1 MTPDEV
7 LDAIAASRIV
17 AVVRAESAQQAS
29 DAAAALAEGGI
40 SAVEIAL
47 TTPEA
52 ATAIREIRT
61 THPKLLVGAGTVL
74 SSYDVTASVEAGA
87 MFVVSPGY
95 SLEVLDAARHARLL
109 AIPGVLTPTE
119 VQRAQGLAP
128 LLKLFPAGLGGPAL
142 LRALRGP
149 FPEVRFMP
157 TGGVQLDNLVEWFG
171 AGAFAVGAGTDLCPP
186 EALRSGDYGAVTAR
200 AREYVAALGAA

>member
-1 MTPDEV
+1 MTPDAV
-7 LDAIAASRIV
+7 LDAIVASRIV

-40 SAVEIAL
+40 TAVEIAL
-47 TTPEA
+47 TTPDA

-61 THPKLLVGAGTVL
+61 AHPKLLVGAGTVL
-74 SSYDVTASVEAGA
+74 TSYEVTASVKAGA
-87 MFVVSPGY
+87 MFVVSPGH
-95 SLEVLDAARHARLL
+95 SMEVLDAARHARLL

-119 VQRAQGLAP
+119 IQRAQSLAP
-128 LLKLFPAGLGGPAL
+128 LLKLFPAGLGGPEL

-149 FPEVRFMP
+149 FPDVRFMP
-157 TGGVQLDNLVEWFG
+157 TGGVQLDNLVEWFA

-186 EALRSGDYGAVTAR
+186 DALRRGDYGAVTER
-200 AREYVAALGAA
+200 AREYVAVLGTA

>member
-1 MTPDEV
+1 MTPDAV

-29 DAAAALAEGGI
+29 DAAAALAAGGI

-74 SSYDVTASVEAGA
+74 SSYDVTASVKAGA
-87 MFVVSPGY
+87 MFVVSPGH

-119 VQRAQGLAP
+119 VQRAHGLAP

-157 TGGVQLDNLVEWFG
+157 TGGVQLDNLVEWFA

-186 EALRSGDYGAVTAR
+186 DALRRGDYGAVTER
-200 AREYVAALGAA
+200 AREYVAALDA

>member
-1 MTPDEV
+1 MTPDAV

-17 AVVRAESAQQAS
+17 AVVRADSAQQAS

-40 SAVEIAL
+40 TAVEIAL
-47 TTPEA
+47 TTSDA

-61 THPKLLVGAGTVL
+61 TQPKLLVGAGTVL
-74 SSYDVTASVEAGA
+74 SSYDVTASVKAGA
-87 MFVVSPGY
+87 MFVVSPGH
-95 SLEVLDAARHARLL
+95 SLEVLDAAKHAPLL

-128 LLKLFPAGLGGPAL
+128 LLKLFPAGLGGPEL

-149 FPEVRFMP
+149 FPDVRFMP
-157 TGGVQLDNLVEWFG
+157 TGGVQLGNLAEWFA
-171 AGAFAVGAGTDLCPP
+171 AGAFAVGAGTDLCPTD
-186 EALRSGDYGAVTAR
+186 ALRRGDYGAVTER
-200 AREYVAALGAA
+200 AREYVAALGDA

>member
-1 MTPDEV
+1 MTPDAV
-7 LDAIAASRIV
+7 LAAIAASRIV
-17 AVVRAESAQQAS
+17 AVVRAESARQAS

-47 TTPEA
+47 TTPDA

-61 THPKLLVGAGTVL
+61 THPTLLVGAGTVL
-74 SSYDVTASVEAGA
+74 SSYDVTASVKAGA
-87 MFVVSPGY
+87 MFVVSPGH
-95 SLEVLDAARHARLL
+95 SLEVMDAARHARLL

-119 VQRAQGLAP
+119 VQRAHGLAP

-157 TGGVQLDNLVEWFG
+157 TGGVQLDNLVEWFA
-171 AGAFAVGAGTDLCPP
+171 AGAFAVGAGTDLCPT
-186 EALRSGDYGAVTAR
+186 EALRRGDYGAVTAR
-200 AREYVAALGAA
+200 AREYVAVLGTA

>member
-1 MTPDEV
+1 MTPDAV

-17 AVVRAESAQQAS
+17 AVVRADSAQQAS
-29 DAAAALAEGGI
+29 AAAAALAEGGI
-40 SAVEIAL
+40 TAVEIAL

-74 SSYDVTASVEAGA
+74 SSYDVTASVKAGA
-87 MFVVSPGY
+87 MFVVSPGH

-119 VQRAQGLAP
+119 VQRAHGLAP

-157 TGGVQLDNLVEWFG
+157 TGGVQLDNLVEWFA

-186 EALRSGDYGAVTAR
+186 EALRRGDYGAVTER
-200 AREYVAALGAA
+200 AREYVAALGTA